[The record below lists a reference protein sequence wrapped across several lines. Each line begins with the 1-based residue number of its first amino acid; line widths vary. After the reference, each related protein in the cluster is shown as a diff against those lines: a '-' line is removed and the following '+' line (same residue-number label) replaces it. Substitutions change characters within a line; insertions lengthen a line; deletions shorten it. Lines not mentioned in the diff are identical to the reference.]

1 MQRLPW
7 AHLQD
12 TVTRQVIPRLPKEWL
27 LAVAGI
33 STVEVVKRE
42 IAAQVSALPL
52 PVRYKTEVLLNQT
65 YTSLELKVLTVF
77 KFIHSSACQDSD
89 SQCENFSNV
98 KSIYSLYNISY
109 FRLQT

>member
-52 PVRYKTEVLLNQT
+52 PVRHKTEVLLNQT
-65 YTSLELKVLTVF
+65 YTSLELKVNNLT
-77 KFIHSSACQDSD
+77 AQ
-89 SQCENFSNV
+89 
-98 KSIYSLYNISY
+98 YSCHTSHN
-109 FRLQT
+109 